1 MDEQVWLVRHGET
14 EWSRDGRHT
23 SVTDLEL
30 TDRGERQGAALRE
43 RLRGQRFDRVVSSPL
58 GRARRTA
65 VLAGY
70 AAEDVEIDDDLH
82 EWRYG
87 DYEGITTPQIR
98 ETVPGWTVWTHPV
111 PGGDA
116 EIEQPRR
123 KGVGELV
130 NLARGQLPV
139 EVADEH
145 GVRGGRH
152 RGGEHLQRAVE
163 LRFDVVRLPIGISAQ
178 PGSVIVSAHSRPPVA
193 RRPSCTRAA
202 GLDSLPGT
210 PQGPCHR
217 GCPER
222 ADGEPDP

>member
-111 PGGDA
+111 PGGETGQQVAARCDRVIA
-116 EIEQPRR
+116 RR
-123 KGVGELV
+123 RSQGGLTLLV
-130 NLARGQLPV
+130 AHGHLLRVLAARWVNEPYGF
-139 EVADEH
+139 
-145 GVRGGRH
+145 GRH
-152 RGGEHLQRAVE
+152 LHLDTATVSVLGDDRGA
-163 LRFDVVRLPIGISAQ
+163 PAI
-178 PGSVIVSAHSRPPVA
+178 A
-193 RRPSCTRAA
+193 RWN
-202 GLDSLPGT
+202 G
-210 PQGPCHR
+210 
-217 GCPER
+217 
-222 ADGEPDP
+222 